1 MPSNVN
7 PQIFPMKNTTIFF
20 IILAILASVANVGA
34 VNYVDDIM
42 PIFAEKCFRCHSVE
56 SGKSGGNLEFD
67 HLEDMEEFYIG
78 KYTTMRPYDSKE
90 SLLLTFVTDPNL
102 DDTMPPP
109 GKGERLTAKE
119 IALVKQWLDEGAV
132 MTKEDEETAAEKKKE
147 MEIAALKELEWVNK
161 AGKTIKAKCLAV
173 DDTHITFLMADGR
186 ELKYPLAQLS
196 DESVEL
202 AKKQREGAE

>member
-1 MPSNVN
+1 
-7 PQIFPMKNTTIFF
+7 MKNTTIFF